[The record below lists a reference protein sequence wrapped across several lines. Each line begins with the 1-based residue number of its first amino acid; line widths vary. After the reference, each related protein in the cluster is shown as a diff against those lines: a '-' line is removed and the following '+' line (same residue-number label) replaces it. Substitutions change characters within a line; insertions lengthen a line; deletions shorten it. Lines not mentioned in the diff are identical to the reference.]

1 MIGGYQ
7 IISLHSTNNVL
18 GTSYSI
24 KGLYKKVKKTI
35 KQIKLEDL
43 IIDNIKM
50 ENVFINVHLDG
61 DNYVGTFGLYQITF
75 KSDDT
80 YTIEENSG
88 GSSGL
93 YYITTDSY
101 VWSISPTS
109 TIISYDKY
117 PNLKQLY
124 LDQPSLVLF
133 SKITLY
139 SFVSSDTTS
148 ISEPI
153 DRDSD
158 YDMIGRNV
166 VFVKLKDNVYT
177 NIGSNHARDK
187 SGSYRYRKTFIT
199 YLTLTETG
207 FIINY
212 TL

>member
-43 IIDNIKM
+43 IIDSIKM

-80 YTIEENSG
+80 YTIEENSS

-93 YYITTDSY
+93 YFVTTNGYSFSFSSNIVSY
-101 VWSISPTS
+101 TN
-109 TIISYDKY
+109 Y

-124 LDQPSLVLF
+124 LDQPNMCIFTYALVYGNSTSYTGSF
-133 SKITLY
+133 SYLTFYKLKENVY
-139 SFVSSDTTS
+139 VSVPWCHTS
-148 ISEPI
+148 NSCA
-153 DRDSD
+153 
-158 YDMIGRNV
+158 YGRNV
-166 VFVKLKDNVYT
+166 Y
-177 NIGSNHARDK
+177 
-187 SGSYRYRKTFIT
+187 IT
-199 YLTLTETG
+199 LSETG
-207 FIINY
+207 FIYNS

>member
-7 IISLHSTNNVL
+7 IISLHNTNNVL

-24 KGLYKKVKKTI
+24 KGLYKRVKKTI

-75 KSDDT
+75 KNDDT
-80 YTIEENSG
+80 YTIEENS
-88 GSSGL
+88 SGASDL
-93 YYITTDSY
+93 YFVTTDSY
-101 VWSISPTS
+101 NWEIITS
-109 TIISYDKY
+109 DLLNYDNY

-124 LDQPSLVLF
+124 LDQPNMCIMTKLPLYNKSKNDETNTPITPIASSFYLGIIGEYVL
-133 SKITLY
+133 L
-139 SFVSSDTTS
+139 
-148 ISEPI
+148 
-153 DRDSD
+153 
-158 YDMIGRNV
+158 
-166 VFVKLKDNVYT
+166 VKLKDNVYVSVC
-177 NIGSNHARDK
+177 NASFNY
-187 SGSYRYRKTFIT
+187 SGSILRYKQLYQV

-207 FIINY
+207 FSLNY

>member
-93 YYITTDSY
+93 YYITTDDINPSFDITHPYSEYPRFQPLYKDRPNECILTYQNTTRLFKSMSTYIDLPFAHYYKLKEDNDSVVY
-101 VWSISPTS
+101 VYSNAFFYYNSSTSPTKVLG
-109 TIISYDKY
+109 II
-117 PNLKQLY
+117 
-124 LDQPSLVLF
+124 
-133 SKITLY
+133 
-139 SFVSSDTTS
+139 
-148 ISEPI
+148 
-153 DRDSD
+153 
-158 YDMIGRNV
+158 
-166 VFVKLKDNVYT
+166 
-177 NIGSNHARDK
+177 
-187 SGSYRYRKTFIT
+187 
-199 YLTLTETG
+199 YLTLTSTG
-207 FIINY
+207 FIFSN

>member
-88 GSSGL
+88 GSSSL
-93 YYITTDSY
+93 YFVTTNGYSFTFSSS
-101 VWSISPTS
+101 VV
-109 TIISYDKY
+109 SYDKY

-124 LDQPSLVLF
+124 LDQPSMCIFTYALIWGN
-133 SKITLY
+133 SNITISSTGIGYYLAFY
-139 SFVSSDTTS
+139 RIKENVYVSAMWNYTS
-148 ISEPI
+148 NTYP
-153 DRDSD
+153 
-158 YDMIGRNV
+158 YGRNV
-166 VFVKLKDNVYT
+166 
-177 NIGSNHARDK
+177 
-187 SGSYRYRKTFIT
+187 

-207 FIINY
+207 FIYNY

>member
-43 IIDNIKM
+43 IIDSIKM

-80 YTIEENSG
+80 YTIEENSS

-93 YYITTDSY
+93 YFVTTDSY
-101 VWSISPTS
+101 TFPSSTKATS
-109 TIISYDKY
+109 VTYDDY
-117 PNLKQLY
+117 PNLKKVYEDKPQSFILTKARQVNASSIY
-124 LDQPSLVLF
+124 YIYYVIMY
-133 SKITLY
+133 KIAEDTY
-139 SFVSSDTTS
+139 ASGPIAYGYGSS
-148 ISEPI
+148 
-153 DRDSD
+153 
-158 YDMIGRNV
+158 
-166 VFVKLKDNVYT
+166 T
-177 NIGSNHARDK
+177 NISNIYMK
-187 SGSYRYRKTFIT
+187 FSETLFT
-199 YLTLTETG
+199 YGYSL
-207 FIINY
+207 
-212 TL
+212 

>member
-80 YTIEENSG
+80 YTIEENSV

-93 YYITTDSY
+93 YFVTTDSY
-101 VWSISPTS
+101 VFANS
-109 TIISYDKY
+109 TNVVSYDNY

-124 LDQPSLVLF
+124 LDQPNECIFTRCLLRGYG
-133 SKITLY
+133 Y
-139 SFVSSDTTS
+139 STENAKYMRF
-148 ISEPI
+148 I
-153 DRDSD
+153 
-158 YDMIGRNV
+158 
-166 VFVKLKDNVYT
+166 KLKDNVYVNT
-177 NIGSNHARDK
+177 
-187 SGSYRYRKTFIT
+187 YTFGT
-199 YLTLTETG
+199 TGTSQLFCYQEYLTLTETG
-207 FIINY
+207 FIYNY

>member
-80 YTIEENSG
+80 YTIEESSG

-93 YYITTDSY
+93 YFVTSDSY
-101 VWSISPTS
+101 NFTMSSSKV
-109 TIISYDKY
+109 SYNNY

-124 LDQPSLVLF
+124 LDQPNEFILTRGLIYFASDGVYKSGYPINMRF
-133 SKITLY
+133 IKIK
-139 SFVSSDTTS
+139 
-148 ISEPI
+148 E
-153 DRDSD
+153 
-158 YDMIGRNV
+158 
-166 VFVKLKDNVYT
+166 NVYGYNQT
-177 NIGSNHARDK
+177 EIFPI
-187 SGSYRYRKTFIT
+187 SYGNKMTSYMDFI
-199 YLTLTETG
+199 YFNVYISLFEDG
-207 FIINY
+207 FIYNY
-212 TL
+212 AL

>member
-24 KGLYKKVKKTI
+24 KGLYKRVKKTI

-93 YYITTDSY
+93 YFVTTDSY
-101 VWSISPTS
+101 SFSFSSNVV
-109 TIISYDKY
+109 SYDNC

-124 LDQPSLVLF
+124 LDQPSMCILSRVTRYQLKYPTSGTLV
-133 SKITLY
+133 KY
-139 SFVSSDTTS
+139 VMFVL
-148 ISEPI
+148 
-153 DRDSD
+153 
-158 YDMIGRNV
+158 
-166 VFVKLKDNVYT
+166 LKENVYVSLGINYNSNSNSDSYFNGEMG
-177 NIGSNHARDK
+177 NI
-187 SGSYRYRKTFIT
+187 

-207 FIINY
+207 FIYN
-212 TL
+212 TSL

>member
-43 IIDNIKM
+43 IIDSIKM

-80 YTIEENSG
+80 YTIEENSS

-93 YYITTDSY
+93 YFVTSNSY
-101 VWSISPTS
+101 TFTMSSSKV
-109 TIISYDKY
+109 SYDNY

-124 LDQPSLVLF
+124 IDQPNEFILTRGLIYYAENAIYKSGYPTNMHFIKMKENVYAYNQTEIYPYNYANNMYSYMGF
-133 SKITLY
+133 VYFNVYITL
-139 SFVSSDTTS
+139 FED
-148 ISEPI
+148 
-153 DRDSD
+153 
-158 YDMIGRNV
+158 
-166 VFVKLKDNVYT
+166 
-177 NIGSNHARDK
+177 
-187 SGSYRYRKTFIT
+187 
-199 YLTLTETG
+199 G
-207 FIINY
+207 FIYN
-212 TL
+212 TSL